1 MEKAFAVAFE
11 HIDKLSNTEI
21 EDRTVYEFGVYKGDS
36 LDFIMRYFS
45 KKKVYPNCVYGF
57 DSFEGLPEEKNDKH
71 NYNAWIKGAFNAS
84 KDLSLTPDAAAIG
97 IQQKLKNK
105 FKYDNLSLIKTWFCN
120 IKYDERMKVASLIN
134 IDCDTYTSTCEA
146 LTFLLTHNLI
156 DEKSIIRFDD
166 WGGTP
171 EFLGGESKALSDVCE
186 KFGFKYTIVHK
197 IHYGGPHAKAV
208 VMLNK
213 I

>member
-1 MEKAFAVAFE
+1 MEKAFHVVF
-11 HIDKLSNTEI
+11 DKMNNLSKEEI

-36 LDFIMRYFS
+36 LDTIMQYFS
-45 KKKVYPNCVYGF
+45 KKGFPKCVYGF
-57 DSFEGLPEEKNDKH
+57 DSFEGLPDEKNDKH
-71 NYNAWIKGAFNAS
+71 NYVHWTKGAFNAS
-84 KDLSLTPDAAAIG
+84 KDLSMNPDVVALR
-97 IQQKLKNK
+97 IQERLRTK
-105 FKYDNLSLIKTWFCN
+105 FKYDNLKLIKTWFSD
-120 IKYDERMKVASLIN
+120 IKYDEEMTMASFIN

-171 EFLGGESKALSDVCE
+171 EFLGGESKALADVCE
-186 KFGFKYTIVHK
+186 KFGFKYSIIYK

-208 VMLNK
+208 VNLIK